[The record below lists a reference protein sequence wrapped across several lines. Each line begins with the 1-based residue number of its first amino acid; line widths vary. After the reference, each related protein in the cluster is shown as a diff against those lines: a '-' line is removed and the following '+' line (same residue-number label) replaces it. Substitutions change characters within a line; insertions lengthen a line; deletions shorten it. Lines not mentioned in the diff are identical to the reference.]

1 MFKQLKK
8 LLTTRNVLIMV
19 VVIVIIVGGGLY
31 MKSSIKMGND
41 IDKEVV
47 SEETVASMMPLSME
61 ETEQVETETQELSQ
75 APQPMP
81 MVIDS
86 QENFATV

>member
-1 MFKQLKK
+1 M
-8 LLTTRNVLIMV
+8 I

-41 IDKEVV
+41 IDKEATV
-47 SEETVASMMPLSME
+47 SEETVTSMMPLSME
-61 ETEQVETETQELSQ
+61 ETEPVETETQELSQ